1 MNKILVLGKNGQLAS
16 ALAELDNDGN
26 QWTFVGCDDID
37 LSKKDSILGK
47 LKNYEFDY
55 LVNCAAYTAVDDA
68 EENAELAFKIN
79 AEALGPISL
88 ACCEQDAVL
97 IHISTDYVF
106 GSENATPFKEDEN
119 KSPAGVYG
127 KTKLQGEE
135 TIQSIC
141 KKHFIIRTSW
151 LYGTEGHNFLNTMLR
166 LSETKTQLSV
176 VYDQVGSPTYVVELA
191 DAIQKIIRIEKEEY
205 GVFHY
210 SNEGVCSWFDFAHA
224 IFELS
229 NRRVHLIPVLS
240 GAFPTKANRPHYSVL
255 DKQKIRDTFDLNIP
269 HWRDSLKKCL
279 IKKNIPNE

>member
-1 MNKILVLGKNGQLAS
+1 MNKILVIGKNGQLAS
-16 ALAELDNDGN
+16 ALAELDHGGN
-26 QWTFVGCDDID
+26 QWTFVGSDDID
-37 LSKKDSILGK
+37 LSKTESILGK
-47 LKNYEFDY
+47 LKTHEFDC

-88 ACCEQDAVL
+88 ACCEQDATL

-106 GSENATPFKEDEN
+106 GEASAIPFKEEDN
-119 KSPAGVYG
+119 KAPVGVYG

-151 LYGTEGHNFLNTMLR
+151 LYGAEGHNFLNTMLR
-166 LSETKTQLSV
+166 LSETKQELKV
-176 VYDQVGSPTYVVELA
+176 VFDQVGSPTYVAELA
-191 DAIQKIIRIEKEEY
+191 HAIQKIAQNGKEEY
-205 GVFHY
+205 GVYHY
-210 SNEGVCSWFDFAHA
+210 SNEGVCSWFDFAHT

-229 NRRVHLIPVLS
+229 NRKVNLTPVLS
-240 GAFPTKANRPHYSVL
+240 EAFPTKARRPHYSVL
-255 DKQKIRDTFDLNIP
+255 DKQKIRDTFDLSIP

-279 IKKNIPNE
+279 IKKNIKNE